1 MKMKKNSL
9 FTLVMILFSIATFAQ
24 KTPNKKSDFW
34 KKVQFGGGIT
44 LNYTN
49 NASAF
54 GIAPSAIY
62 NFNDK
67 FSSGVSLSYLH
78 TKYKNLSAAY
88 NSYGGSVLSLY
99 NPFKGLQL
107 SGEYE
112 QTYVTYNSLSREIP
126 ALFLGAGYT
135 YGRNVAVG
143 LRYDVL
149 YDKNKSLYP
158 SALTPFVRI
167 YF

>member
-1 MKMKKNSL
+1 MKKKLL
-9 FTLVMILFSIATFAQ
+9 FTLVFSIISITFFAQ
-24 KTPNKKSDFW
+24 KSSKQKSEFW
-34 KKVQFGGGIT
+34 KNVQFGGGIT
-44 LNYTN
+44 LNFTN
-49 NASAF
+49 NASVF

-67 FSSGVSLSYLH
+67 FSSGISVSYLH
-78 TKYKNLSAAY
+78 TKYKNLSKAY
-88 NSYGGSVLSLY
+88 NSYGGSVLTLY

-112 QTYVTYNSLSREIP
+112 QTYVTYDSLSRQIP

-135 YGRNVAVG
+135 YGRNIAVG

-149 YDKNKSLYP
+149 YDDNKSLYP
-158 SALTPFVRI
+158 SALTPFVRV

>member
-1 MKMKKNSL
+1 MKKS
-9 FTLVMILFSIATFAQ
+9 ILFSIAFTMIVLSSFAQ
-24 KTPNKKSDFW
+24 EIPKQKSEFW

-44 LNYTN
+44 LNFTN
-49 NASAF
+49 NASVF

-67 FSSGVSLSYLH
+67 FSSGMSISYLR

-88 NSYGGSVLSLY
+88 NSYGGSVLTLY

-126 ALFLGAGYT
+126 ALFLGVGYT
-135 YGRNVAVG
+135 YGRNVAIG
-143 LRYDVL
+143 LRYDAL
-149 YDKNKSLYP
+149 YDENKSLYP
-158 SALTPFVRI
+158 SSITPFVRI

>member
-1 MKMKKNSL
+1 MKKNSL
-9 FTLVMILFSIATFAQ
+9 LIIILLLIVTSNYAQ
-24 KTPNKKSDFW
+24 EEEKKQKSEFW
-34 KKVQFGGGIT
+34 KHVQFGGGIT
-44 LNYTN
+44 LNFSN

-54 GIAPSAIY
+54 GLSPSAIY

-67 FSSGVSLSYLH
+67 FSTGLSVSYLH
-78 TKYKNLSAAY
+78 TKYKGLSDAY
-88 NSYGGSVLSLY
+88 NSYGGSVLALY
-99 NPFKGLQL
+99 KPIEFIQV

-126 ALFLGAGYT
+126 AFFLGAGYT
-135 YGRNVAVG
+135 YGKNIAVG

-149 YDKNKSLYP
+149 YDEVKSLYP
-158 SALTPFVRI
+158 SALTPFVRV

>member
-1 MKMKKNSL
+1 MR
-9 FTLVMILFSIATFAQ
+9 
-24 KTPNKKSDFW
+24 KKSLISLVLILLSIKIFSQKAPKQKSEFW

-44 LNYTN
+44 LNITN
-49 NASAF
+49 NASSF

-67 FSSGVSLSYLH
+67 FSSGVSVSYLH
-78 TKYKNLSAAY
+78 TKFKNLSSAY
-88 NSYGGSVLSLY
+88 NSYGGSILSLY

-107 SGEYE
+107 SSEYE
-112 QTYVTYNSLSREIP
+112 QNFVTYDNLSREIP
-126 ALFLGAGYT
+126 ALFFGVGYT
-135 YGRNVAVG
+135 YERNVAVG

-149 YDKNKSLYP
+149 YDDTKSLYP
-158 SALTPFVRI
+158 SALTPFIRV

>member
-1 MKMKKNSL
+1 MKKI
-9 FTLVMILFSIATFAQ
+9 ILFSIVCAIFSISIFAQ
-24 KTPNKKSDFW
+24 EIPKQKSEFW

-44 LNYTN
+44 LNFTN
-49 NASAF
+49 NASVF

-67 FSSGVSLSYLH
+67 FSSGVSISYLR

-88 NSYGGSVLSLY
+88 NSYGGSVLTLY

-126 ALFLGAGYT
+126 ALFLGVGYT

-143 LRYDVL
+143 LRYDAL
-149 YDKNKSLYP
+149 YDEDISLYP
-158 SALTPFVRI
+158 SAITPFVRI

>member
-1 MKMKKNSL
+1 MKKQLL
-9 FTLVMILFSIATFAQ
+9 FTLAFSIINIAIFAQ
-24 KTPNKKSDFW
+24 NSPKQKSEFW

-44 LNYTN
+44 LNFTN
-49 NASAF
+49 NASVF

-67 FSSGVSLSYLH
+67 FSSGVSVSYLH
-78 TKYKNLSAAY
+78 TKYRNLSKTY
-88 NSYGGSVLSLY
+88 NSYGGSVLTLY

-112 QTYVTYNSLSREIP
+112 QTYVTYDSLSRQIP
-126 ALFLGAGYT
+126 ALFLGTGYT

-149 YDKNKSLYP
+149 YDENKSLYP